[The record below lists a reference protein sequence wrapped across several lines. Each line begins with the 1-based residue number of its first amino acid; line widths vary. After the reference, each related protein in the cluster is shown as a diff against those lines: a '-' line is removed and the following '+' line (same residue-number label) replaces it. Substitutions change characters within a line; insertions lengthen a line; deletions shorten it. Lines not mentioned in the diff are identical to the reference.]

1 MQRRAI
7 PSFTRRGF
15 IQGSV
20 FERADF
26 LLAYFFETLP
36 SQSWLFRADNVSAQ
50 FLLAKYGEDIY
61 GLMEAFRDEL
71 TKRFNKY
78 FDDCIIEVSLANEAS
93 FKVDGKANILIQI
106 QLRDSGKDY
115 VFHRQFNEMNGV
127 FRLVVERINYGNPSQ

>member
-1 MQRRAI
+1 
-7 PSFTRRGF
+7 
-15 IQGSV
+15 
-20 FERADF
+20 
-26 LLAYFFETLP
+26 
-36 SQSWLFRADNVSAQ
+36 
-50 FLLAKYGEDIY
+50 
-61 GLMEAFRDEL
+61 MEAFRDEL

-115 VFHRQFNEMNGV
+115 VLHRQFNEMNGV

>member
-1 MQRRAI
+1 
-7 PSFTRRGF
+7 
-15 IQGSV
+15 
-20 FERADF
+20 
-26 LLAYFFETLP
+26 
-36 SQSWLFRADNVSAQ
+36 
-50 FLLAKYGEDIY
+50 
-61 GLMEAFRDEL
+61 MEAFRDEL